1 MIMVLVR
8 FAHGQNPPL
17 RGGKAVAEVTVAT
30 GYDVD
35 YYLDQVGVDYYL
47 TAAGEPPGI
56 WAGKGAE
63 ALGLSGPVG
72 HDKAS
77 AEVMRNLFHYGIAP
91 DGTLLGSRQKAAK
104 YQARAAYAMVEE
116 AIARRIAALGRF
128 ATPEEKRDIRLQER
142 SRMRARTPYYDMT
155 FSAEKSVTLAGAG
168 RKAAAK
174 RARDEGRGQ
183 GAEQHEAMAERIEA
197 AVMAGADEML
207 RVAEQRGAIVRTGH
221 HSATSGEYRDAAG
234 FTAVKFPQHT
244 SRAGDPQLH
253 VQAVILNKAQR
264 ADGADDKYRA
274 LDGRQLWRERL
285 GIAAHAGAREAQE
298 LARLRLPLVKR
309 EDGNGFEI
317 GGIDQATLRTYSG
330 RAAQIEAELA
340 DLLIEYKEI
349 YGRAPDRAT
358 LYKLRKQVTLSTRA
372 AKRKP
377 KQDGAD
383 TPDDRAARAEAEL
396 VAWMRKAQDAQV
408 QALED
413 LHEAI
418 EAYAL
423 EHPEALPEQLPGEEE
438 RNRSIRKAIAEVQRQ
453 NSTWTRAQLEWEI
466 YRQMPVLPASADWC
480 AYLDAMAG
488 DALAGRVPGTDV
500 MRIAPIPDMV
510 DVSSLDHRKDG
521 ASVYRPPGEERFACA
536 SHVDTEGWILSK
548 AIEAAVPQ
556 LVTEAQADAALAG
569 TDLGYEQRRV
579 VKGMLTSG
587 RFINCLVAPAGTGK
601 THVLAAFAKAWAQI
615 TGGRVIGLT
624 LSENAARV
632 MAAEG
637 LEEAWNITRFFANRV
652 PVGPADRLVIDE
664 ASQVSTVDWARISS
678 LALQA
683 GGRVDGVGDT
693 RQLGAVE
700 AGGMFPLIAG
710 RAGNWKLGNVQR
722 FAEAWEREASLRLR
736 DGDVM
741 ALAAYQAHG
750 RVYEGPQDR
759 VHDQAVDLYMLDV
772 GQGKTSLLLAGSNEE
787 AATLARLVRERRI
800 DRGQISAQHEVTLRD
815 GNHAGVGDIVRAR
828 LNTEIDA
835 GGRRLTN
842 RDTLRLAGF
851 RGRGTGR
858 YAIAER
864 QTGPGA
870 WSAPFDLPVAY
881 LEENTELG
889 YAGNV
894 YVAQGAT
901 VDRARL
907 VVSPGMSR
915 DMFYV
920 GMSRAREENT
930 AHVVTGPA
938 DPAGLSRAEREAF
951 ARKGMAQ
958 AAELLARGDAEAA
971 RAVPLMPPEPEGMR
985 DRAPWESVLA
995 EIMHND
1001 DPATSALEQIKQ
1013 AQESVM
1019 NTRHLLELSEAF
1031 WWKDVVPQIDEA
1043 VRQRIGPREYERY
1056 LKDPERPAF
1065 LQELR
1070 AHEIGGRRI
1079 GDSLDAITDR
1089 SFDGAHSIAA
1099 VLHGRLGKAQ
1109 PPGRGQT
1116 AVWADR
1122 SPELAPD
1129 QIRETQRMLDL
1140 RQAELGRRLAAQPP
1154 QWALER
1160 WGDPRGKSPARLA
1173 DWQRRAAIVE
1183 SYREAAGITDPR
1195 QAIGPVPANQAQLRE
1210 AFHASVL
1217 ALELPD
1223 NEALI
1228 RAMSQGR
1235 LEATV
1240 DAYDQALAVAPA
1252 SVEHELAELGRQHQA
1267 HAAQAQAAR
1276 EAGDTAAAQS
1286 ASILAEMD
1294 GAEVAKLRVADAARA
1309 EWTEAHAPQAAEARR
1324 AEQELQRRGLAA
1336 RLSERIPVTD
1346 AELAEAS
1353 QQPRET
1359 PPMTPER
1366 ARELREA
1373 QTAELKAQQ
1382 EAEAEKMARLI
1393 PVTDAEI
1400 AKYGAGAAQA
1410 RAEAEAE
1417 PQQADIDTG
1426 GTNISAEA
1434 ETEPADRDRGEAR
1447 AGLREEIQ
1455 ALSAKVDEMSRQDAE
1470 RAAGRAQIVQAAID
1484 EPAVREPQPEPD
1496 LEAAWQPGSAQG
1508 QHEADA
1514 EPEMEIG

>member
-1 MIMVLVR
+1 
-8 FAHGQNPPL
+8 
-17 RGGKAVAEVTVAT
+17 VAEVTVAT

-47 TAAGEPPGI
+47 TAGGEPPGI
-56 WAGKGAE
+56 WAGKGAQ
-63 ALGLSGPVG
+63 ALGLTGQVG
-72 HDKAS
+72 HDAAS
-77 AEVMRNLFHYGIAP
+77 KEMMRALFHYGIAP

-104 YQARAAYAMVEE
+104 YQARAAYALVEE

-174 RARDEGRGQ
+174 RARDEGRARDAG
-183 GAEQHEAMAERIEA
+183 QHEAMAERIEA

-234 FTAVKFPQHT
+234 FVAVKFPQHT

-274 LDGRQLWRERL
+274 LDGRPLWRERL

-298 LARLRLPLVKR
+298 LARLELPLVKR
-309 EDGNGFEI
+309 ADGNGFEI

-330 RAAQIEAELA
+330 RTAQIEAELA

-372 AKRKP
+372 TKRKP
-377 KQDGAD
+377 KQAGAD
-383 TPDDRAARAEAEL
+383 TPEDRAARAGAEL
-396 VAWMRKAQDAQV
+396 AAWMRKAQDAKV
-408 QALED
+408 QALEE
-413 LHEAI
+413 LHEAV

-423 EHPEALPEQLPGEEE
+423 EHPEALPEHLPGEEE
-438 RNRSIRKAIAEVQRQ
+438 RDRCVRKAIAEVQRQ
-453 NSTWTRAQLEWEI
+453 NSAWTRAQLEWEL

-480 AYLDAMAG
+480 AYLDAMAD
-488 DALAGRVPGTDV
+488 DALTGRVPDTDV
-500 MRIAPIPDMV
+500 MRIAPIPDLV

-521 ASVYRPPGEERFACA
+521 APVYRPPGEERFACA
-536 SHVDTEGWILSK
+536 SHVDTEGWILKK
-548 AIEAAVPQ
+548 AAEAAVPQ

-569 TDLGYEQRRV
+569 TDLDYEQRRV

-601 THVLAAFAKAWAQI
+601 THVMAAFAKAWAEI

-637 LEEAWNITRFFANRV
+637 LAEAWNITRFFANQV
-652 PVGPADRLVIDE
+652 PVGPRDRLVMDE

-683 GGRVDGVGDT
+683 GARVDGAGDT

-710 RAGNWKLGNVQR
+710 RTGNWKLGNVRR
-722 FAEAWEREASLRLR
+722 FAEAWERDASLRLR

-741 ALAAYQAHG
+741 ALGAYQAHG
-750 RVYEGPQDR
+750 RIYEGPQDR

-772 GQGKTSLLLAGSNEE
+772 AQGKTSLLLAGSNEE

-800 DRGQISAQHEVTLRD
+800 ERGQISAQHEVTLRD
-815 GNHAGVGDIVRAR
+815 GNNAGTGDIVRAR

-851 RGRGTGR
+851 RGAGPGR

-870 WSAPFDLPVAY
+870 WSAPFDLPVTY
-881 LEENTELG
+881 LEGNAELG

-930 AHVVTGPA
+930 AHVVTGPP
-938 DPAGLSRAEREAF
+938 DPAGLSLAEREAF
-951 ARKGMAQ
+951 ARKGMAK
-958 AAELLARGDAEAA
+958 ASELLARGDAEAA
-971 RAVPLMPPEPEGMR
+971 RVVPLVPPEPEGMR

-995 EIMHND
+995 EVMRHD
-1001 DPATSALEQIKQ
+1001 DPAGAALEQIKQ
-1013 AQESVM
+1013 AQEAVT

-1056 LKDPERPAF
+1056 LKDPERPAL

-1079 GDSLDAITDR
+1079 EDSLDAITGR

-1099 VLHGRLGKAQ
+1099 VLHGRLGKAWT
-1109 PPGRGQT
+1109 PGRGQT
-1116 AVWADR
+1116 AAWADR
-1122 SPELAPD
+1122 TPEWARD
-1129 QIRETQRMLDL
+1129 QIRETQRMLDV
-1140 RQAELGRRLAAQPP
+1140 RQAELGRRLAVQPP
-1154 QWALER
+1154 PWALR
-1160 WGDPRGKSPARLA
+1160 AWGVPAAAPGALRA
-1173 DWQRRAAIVE
+1173 DWERRAAIVE
-1183 SYREAAGITDPR
+1183 SYREAAGITDPA
-1195 QAIGPVPANQAQLRE
+1195 QAIGPVPASQAQLRE
-1210 AFHASVL
+1210 AFHAAVV

-1223 NEALI
+1223 DEALV
-1228 RAMSQGR
+1228 RAMSRGE
-1235 LEATV
+1235 LEAVV
-1240 DAYDQALAVAPA
+1240 DAYDQAAAAAPA
-1252 SVEHELAELGRQHQA
+1252 SVEQHLAEIGRQHQA
-1267 HAAQAQAAR
+1267 HAAQAQAA
-1276 EAGDTAAAQS
+1276 EAAGDAAAANS

-1294 GAEVAKLRVADAARA
+1294 GAELAKLRVADAARA
-1309 EWTEAHAPQAAEARR
+1309 EWTEAHAPRVAQARYAEA
-1324 AEQELQRRGLAA
+1324 ELQRRGLAE
-1336 RLSERIPVTD
+1336 RLSQRIPVTD
-1346 AELAEAS
+1346 AEVAAAAAAEQGTPSIDPADAARWRAEQTARVEAGRQARAEAAA
-1353 QQPRET
+1353 
-1359 PPMTPER
+1359 R
-1366 ARELREA
+1366 AC
-1373 QTAELKAQQ
+1373 
-1382 EAEAEKMARLI
+1382 
-1393 PVTDAEI
+1393 PVTDAEM
-1400 AKYGAGAAQA
+1400 ARYGAQQPEPEADAVPEWAAEMRERVSAAMAELDA
-1410 RAEAEAE
+1410 RAERGTGARREPEAGRE
-1417 PQQADIDTG
+1417 RVAAI
-1426 GTNISAEA
+1426 
-1434 ETEPADRDRGEAR
+1434 
-1447 AGLREEIQ
+1447 EEIRAEVE
-1455 ALSAKVDEMSRQDAE
+1455 ALSAKVDQLPDPAAE
-1470 RAAGRAQIVQAAID
+1470 RRAEMAQAGID
-1484 EPAVREPQPEPD
+1484 EPVVHEPETEPS
-1496 LEAAWQPGSAQG
+1496 LEASWQPGSAQG
-1508 QHEADA
+1508 YYQAEAEQDA

>member
-1 MIMVLVR
+1 M
-8 FAHGQNPPL
+8 
-17 RGGKAVAEVTVAT
+17 AEVTVAT
-30 GYDVD
+30 GFDVD

-47 TAAGEPPGI
+47 TAEGEPPGI

-63 ALGLSGPVG
+63 ALGLTGQVG

-77 AEVMRNLFHYGIAP
+77 KEMMRALFHYGIAP

-104 YQARAAYAMVEE
+104 YQARATYALVEE

-142 SRMRARTPYYDMT
+142 ARMRTQTPYYDMT
-155 FSAEKSVTLAGAG
+155 FSAEKSVSLAGAG

-174 RARDEGRGQ
+174 RARDEGRARD
-183 GAEQHEAMAERIEA
+183 AEQHEAVAEQIEA

-221 HSATSGEYRDAAG
+221 HSATSGEYRDALG
-234 FTAVKFPQHT
+234 FTAVKFLQHT
-244 SRAGDPQLH
+244 SRADDPQLH
-253 VQAVILNKAQR
+253 VQAVILNKAR
-264 ADGADDKYRA
+264 REDGADDRWRA
-274 LDGRQLWRERL
+274 LDGRHLWRERL
-285 GIAAHAGAREAQE
+285 GVAAHAGLREAEQ
-298 LARLRLPLVKR
+298 LARLGLPLVKR
-309 EDGNGFEI
+309 EDGNGYEI

-330 RAAQIEAELA
+330 RTAQIEAGLT

-349 YGRAPDRAT
+349 YGHAPDRAT

-383 TPDDRAARAEAEL
+383 TPEDRAARVDAAI
-396 VAWMRKAQDAQV
+396 VAWMRKARDASV
-408 QALED
+408 QALEE

-423 EHPEALPEQLPGEEE
+423 EHPGALPEQMPGEEE
-438 RNRSIRKAIAEVQRQ
+438 RDRSIRKAIAEVQRQ
-453 NSTWTRAQLEWEI
+453 NAVWTRAQLEWEL

-480 AYLDAMAG
+480 AYLDAMAE
-488 DALAGRVPGTDV
+488 DAMTGRTPGTDV
-500 MRIAPIPDMV
+500 LRIAPIPDVV

-521 ASVYRPPGEERFACA
+521 ASVFRAPGEERFACA
-536 SHVDTEGWILSK
+536 SHVDTEGWILKK
-548 AIEAAVPQ
+548 ATEAAVPQ
-556 LVTEAQADAALAG
+556 LVTDAQADAALAG
-569 TDLGYEQRRV
+569 TDLDYEQRQV

-587 RFINCLVAPAGTGK
+587 RFTNCLVAPAGTGK
-601 THVLAAFAKAWAQI
+601 THVMAAFAKAWAQI

-632 MAAEG
+632 MAGEG
-637 LEEAWNITRFFANRV
+637 LDEAWNITRFFANRV
-652 PVGPADRLVIDE
+652 AVGPRDRLVIDE

-683 GGRVDGVGDT
+683 GARVDAVGDT

-710 RAGNWKLGNVQR
+710 RAGNWKLGNVRR
-722 FAEAWEREASLRLR
+722 FAAAWERNASLRLR
-736 DGDVM
+736 DGDIM

-750 RVYEGPQDR
+750 RIYEGPQDR
-759 VHDQAVDLYMLDV
+759 VHDEAVDLYMLDIAE
-772 GQGKTSLLLAGSNEE
+772 GKTALLLAGSNEE

-800 DRGQISAQHEVTLRD
+800 ERGQISAKHEVTLRD
-815 GNHAGVGDIVRAR
+815 GNHAGVGDLVRAR
-828 LNTEIDA
+828 QNSQIDA

-842 RDTLRLAGF
+842 RDTLRLTAF
-851 RGRGTGR
+851 RGSGSGR
-858 YAIAER
+858 FAIAER
-864 QTGPGA
+864 QTGPGT
-870 WSAPFDLPVAY
+870 WSAPFDVPVTY
-881 LEENTELG
+881 LQENTELG

-930 AHVVTGPA
+930 AHVVTGPP

-951 ARKGMAQ
+951 AREGLAQ
-958 AAELLARGDAEAA
+958 ASELLARGDAEAA
-971 RAVPLMPPEPEGMR
+971 RAVPLVAPEPEGMR
-985 DRAPWESVLA
+985 DRAPWESVVA
-995 EIMHND
+995 EVMHHD
-1001 DPATSALEQIKQ
+1001 DPAGAALEQIKQ

-1031 WWKDVVPQIDEA
+1031 WWKDVVPQIDDA
-1043 VRQRIGPREYERY
+1043 VRERVSPREYERY

-1079 GDSLDAITDR
+1079 EDSLDAITGR
-1089 SFDGAHSIAA
+1089 TLAGAHSIAA

-1109 PPGRGQT
+1109 APERGRT
-1116 AVWADR
+1116 AAWADR
-1122 SPELAPD
+1122 APGWAQD
-1129 QIRETQRMLDL
+1129 QIRETQQMLDL

-1154 QWALER
+1154 PWAVQA
-1160 WGDPRGKSPARLA
+1160 WGAPPAEPGALRQ
-1173 DWQRRAAIVE
+1173 DWEQRAAIVE
-1183 SYREAAGITDPR
+1183 SYREAAGITEPA

-1217 ALELPD
+1217 ALQLPD
-1223 NEALI
+1223 NEALV
-1228 RAMSQGR
+1228 RAMSQGE
-1235 LEATV
+1235 LEVTV
-1240 DAYDQALAVAPA
+1240 DAYGQAATAAPA
-1252 SVEHELAELGRQHQA
+1252 SVEQQLAEVGRQHQA

-1276 EAGDTAAAQS
+1276 EAGNTAAANS
-1286 ASILAEMD
+1286 AAILAEMD
-1294 GAEVAKLRVADAARA
+1294 AGELAKLRVADAARA
-1309 EWTEAHAPQAAEARR
+1309 EWAEAHAPRAAEARR
-1324 AEQELQRRGLAA
+1324 AEAELQRRGLT
-1336 RLSERIPVTD
+1336 ERIPVTD
-1346 AELAEAS
+1346 AEVAEAAAE
-1353 QQPRET
+1353 PRQA
-1359 PPMTPER
+1359 PPMDPDAWASMKAE
-1366 ARELREA
+1366 
-1373 QTAELKAQQ
+1373 QTARVQADQ
-1382 EAEAEKMARLI
+1382 EAEAERMARLT

-1400 AKYGAGAAQA
+1400 ERYGTG
-1410 RAEAEAE
+1410 AEAEAMDVG
-1417 PQQADIDTG
+1417 QDRAAVLQDIR
-1426 GTNISAEA
+1426 AEV
-1434 ETEPADRDRGEAR
+1434 DS
-1447 AGLREEIQ
+1447 I
-1455 ALSAKVDEMSRQDAE
+1455 SAKVDEMPDPAAE
-1470 RAAGRAQIVQAAID
+1470 RRAEMDQAGID
-1484 EPAVREPQPEPD
+1484 EPVVHEPQAEPS
-1496 LEAAWQPGSAQG
+1496 LEASWQPGDSQG
-1508 QHEADA
+1508 HYEAAPDQAA